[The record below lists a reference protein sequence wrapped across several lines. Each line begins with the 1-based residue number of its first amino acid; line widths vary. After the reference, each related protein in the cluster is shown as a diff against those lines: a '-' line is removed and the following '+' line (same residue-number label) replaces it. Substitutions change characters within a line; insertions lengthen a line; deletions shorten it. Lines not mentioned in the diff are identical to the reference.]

1 LKIFLILG
9 LLPPIEPFGTTN
21 RFTTAAVFGIIAFE
35 ILNMFDKLFFTLLN
49 HGIIVGAIQGACVI
63 LFVG

>member
-9 LLPPIEPFGTTN
+9 LLPPIEPFRTTN

-35 ILNMFDKLFFTLLN
+35 ILNMFDKLFSTVLN
-49 HGIIVGAIQGACVI
+49 HGILVGAIQGAGVI
-63 LFVG
+63 LVVG